1 MITLPGTTVGQEV
14 EMAEEAREQSNFK
27 VVDKRSF
34 TVEGTR
40 REGVPVDEEKA
51 AAEKPRTKA
60 EQTRKAME
68 ERVDEGFAMLVEF
81 LANSAFI
88 HLGLGGMPTGEAI
101 PVDFQAART
110 MIDLLDV
117 VQDRTKGNLST
128 AEQKFLS
135 DVLFELHTKFVELQ
149 KRATAKRK

>member
-1 MITLPGTTVGQEV
+1 
-14 EMAEEAREQSNFK
+14 MAEEAREQSGFK
-27 VVDKRSF
+27 VVDRRSF
-34 TVEGTR
+34 TVEGAR
-40 REGVPVDEEKA
+40 REGVRIDEEKA
-51 AAEKPRTKA
+51 PAAAEKGRTKA
-60 EQTRKAME
+60 EQARSAADE
-68 ERVDEGFAMLVEF
+68 QVDEGFAMLVEF

-117 VQDRTKGNLST
+117 LQDKTKGNLSA
-128 AEQKFLS
+128 AEQKFMG